1 MKTVKLLPCAHCGDD
16 DVMLLRTIHDN
27 TIFWHVECRNCGMK
41 TTEYPESLPTVNDT
55 VDHIIGFMD
64 DTIDTAVGVWNT
76 RSTCAS
82 PSAGIELEGKSN
94 DELVAIAKEC
104 QDVLGRKAMKLLE
117 RMKEIM
123 EEDNN
128 G

>member
-27 TIFWHVECRNCGMK
+27 TVFWHVECRNCGMK
-41 TTEYPESLPTVNDT
+41 TTEYPESLTINPDT
-55 VDHIIGFMD
+55 VGNVIGFMD
-64 DTIDTAVGVWNT
+64 ETIDTAVGVWNT
-76 RSTCAS
+76 RVESC

-128 G
+128 D

>member
-1 MKTVKLLPCAHCGDD
+1 MRTVKLSRCAHCGDK

-27 TIFWHVECRNCGMK
+27 TVFWHVECRNCGMK

-55 VDHIIGFMD
+55 VDHVIGFMD
-64 DTIDTAVGVWNT
+64 ETIDTAVGVWNT
-76 RSTCAS
+76 RVESC
-82 PSAGIELEGKSN
+82 PSASIELEGKSN